1 AKNDKTD
8 HIISALSTVYS
19 INTSKT
25 IKDEAQKF
33 LDEIKKS
40 VDSWKYGIE
49 LTSSKNVEMDTLRHF
64 GLNLIEHS
72 IQCNWN
78 TYTDTD
84 RTCIRDYMVKMCY
97 DGVRDGISN
106 NQQEAHYIKQKISQ
120 ILSGIIKKDFIV
132 FQDINM
138 TLQNMFLT
146 SPTARDISLNTL
158 LNLIEDVFQSD
169 NSAGTSKVP
178 SLLSYM
184 IFILCSSNVLKTIY
198 SNDLSYPF
206 KIHEDSSGWL
216 SIFCRSIE
224 SYFAVYLGFQQGKN
238 KYFSNI
244 ESNLTR
250 SIIESGVLNQLC
262 FALLQGNIEIKMISS
277 ECLYTLFIRSLSPE
291 DELLEIIYTFFEPNN
306 LNHLHIVIQEIFY
319 QVQLNDLDHFDEKKY
334 IFLKKIVETI
344 VALGNFHV
352 LNHQKYNV
360 PAHLNVYLDLVI
372 FTTKHPSLIVSSIS
386 QPFWIA
392 LLKSPL
398 NKENAVIS
406 ILPHL
411 LDIISNRLIRYENA
425 QQTSLKDSMEIKFL
439 NYDIETIPEM
449 HMFCGNYRRLM
460 VDLIQI
466 IFSIPTKECISY
478 AQQHVE
484 EFFRICSNFI
494 TNNQIITFSKKKTQD
509 YLFYD
514 SNFTF
519 IESVLKGYKL
529 LNKKDK
535 QLNNDLKENLQSLLI
550 YCFKKIINMDIKE
563 PLILGRQIQ
572 MLVTFL
578 CSLEEKEFLIPVLEK
593 TISAS
598 VYRYPDNS
606 FDNIIQTIRE
616 LREKCGQELLRLAM
630 ELSNLL
636 WNIYPQL
643 ENIIYGILDEK
654 SSENENTIL
663 NTFLLII
670 SQKSNNTQEEKVY
683 YFQYIITKL
692 LNAWNKTKSLFNLS
706 TFNGFFNL
714 LGLQK
719 ITHYIQSKNVRFI
732 EDLSTIYLDTEGKQL
747 VSELEEMRKLI
758 WPIRGFRKFAD
769 YHLKIISSQHNSTDY
784 LLKLW
789 EPIID
794 FVLPDIFNIIKHVHV
809 LYSPDNWDSLVSE
822 LRFIVI
828 QSISKK
834 HRVQDVNLMF
844 KDQFYDEISESENKI
859 IKIAYDLGYFLQKNK
874 EYCYMSIGLF
884 SNFKD
889 YFYKN
894 SNLAQNIITSFF
906 TDIKGLSLYDWS
918 CILDFSISPLVINC
932 PLQYQTSFLKVLLP
946 YLFTEIDKKLV
957 LEWSV
962 ITEKSSVSEND
973 FNSMTFCKNEDLSN
987 EIIEE
992 SFLRHLSFITTKIL
1006 RNLLVTSSKK
1016 SKSMTDVSKDL
1027 KIDSVSYVLQ
1037 DNDIL
1042 KSLLPLLLHLI
1053 MFHDTRTSHNA
1064 VYILQ
1069 NIIPIVINHSN
1080 IEICTFITNDLFKAC
1095 LMAINDIYLTSV
1107 HHDII
1112 TILIQI
1118 YTLAH
1123 ERGFQQSKEVLLS
1136 IETLDLEKIHKFE
1149 TELFNVKT
1157 FKSKKIITVDFLSSF
1172 GIKPEINKKNQPK
1185 KTFGINVNTHEIIKH
1200 FDFNLKISDTYK
1212 KDIFEQEENI
1222 QLESLFE

>member
-1 AKNDKTD
+1 MEKRD

-146 SPTARDISLNTL
+146 SVSRDISLNTL

-178 SLLSYM
+178 S
-184 IFILCSSNVLKTIY
+184 
-198 SNDLSYPF
+198 
-206 KIHEDSSGWL
+206 
-216 SIFCRSIE
+216 
-224 SYFAVYLGFQQGKN
+224 
-238 KYFSNI
+238 
-244 ESNLTR
+244 

-859 IKIAYDLGYFLQKNK
+859 IKIAYDLGY
-874 EYCYMSIGLF
+874 MSIGLF

-962 ITEKSSVSEND
+962 ITEK
-973 FNSMTFCKNEDLSN
+973 T
-987 EIIEE
+987 
-992 SFLRHLSFITTKIL
+992 
-1006 RNLLVTSSKK
+1006 
-1016 SKSMTDVSKDL
+1016 KSMTDVSKDL